1 MGLWMGGG
9 ERKCSSL
16 DIPGL
21 AKTLQR
27 EAEFTAAEI
36 LQREEG
42 SKKGER
48 NKEVKDGFMTER
60 RELWMQTLRTM

>member
-1 MGLWMGGG
+1 MGGG
-9 ERKCSSL
+9 ERKCGSL

-21 AKTLQR
+21 AKSLQR

-48 NKEVKDGFMTER
+48 NKELKDGFLTER
-60 RELWMQTLRTM
+60 R